1 MKYVKL
7 CSFYFNYLNFLYLK
21 IVILFTSLTKNDE
34 YIGTK
39 IKFFFP
45 FNLYG
50 WTCRKLLCTCRTRFS
65 CTTYTCADI
74 LKFMFLINPFI
85 KRTLKKKLKTH
96 VEFIVHLSIIH
107 YLPQQCGY
115 HFAIQQKKILMIS
128 FWGIMVFSKN
138 STRYFEI
145 Y

>member
-1 MKYVKL
+1 MQEIIVHMQNTFFMHHLYMCRYPKIYV
-7 CSFYFNYLNFLYLK
+7 FNK
-21 IVILFTSLTKNDE
+21 SIHKKSI
-34 YIGTK
+34 
-39 IKFFFP
+39 
-45 FNLYG
+45 
-50 WTCRKLLCTCRTRFS
+50 
-65 CTTYTCADI
+65 
-74 LKFMFLINPFI
+74 
-85 KRTLKKKLKTH
+85 KKKLKTH

-138 STRYFEI
+138 SMRYFEI